1 VDLDGSNKAP
11 PPPEG
16 KLTSKTLSD
25 YVGKLPGADEAKA
38 AGKPALFYFYSRATR
53 AGKGRRSPSPQA
65 VACLALERNL
75 FGGWNRRIGIAA
87 KFFSCVKF
95 NVTSVT
101 REKNAVFN
109 AENAPVVVLVASDG
123 KVVTTMSRKI
133 TPTALLS
140 AMLTTLRKSGI
151 STRAIFTG
159 EAVVKKIAA
168 LEDRRAS
175 LQVQRRTLQQA
186 LKRAEAKGQQAQAAA
201 AQRKLDAL
209 ASQIEQIGKALA
221 AANEAWEKLL
231 AK

>member
-16 KLTSKTLSD
+16 KLTSKTISD
-25 YVGKLPGADEAKA
+25 YVGKLPGADEAKT

-53 AGKGRRSPSPQA
+53 AGKGRKSPSPQT
-65 VACLALERNL
+65 VACLTLERNL

-95 NVTSVT
+95 NITSVT
-101 REKNAVFN
+101 REENAVFN
-109 AENAPVVVLVASDG
+109 AENAPLVVLVASDG

-133 TPTALLS
+133 SPTALLS
-140 AMLTTLRKSGI
+140 AMLSALRKSGI
-151 STRAIFTG
+151 STRTVFTG
-159 EAVVKKIAA
+159 EAVVKQIAA

-175 LQVQRRTLQQA
+175 LQVQRRSLQQA
-186 LKRAEAKGQQAQAAA
+186 LKRAEAKGNPAKTAAV
-201 AQRKLDAL
+201 QRKLDAL
-209 ASQIEQIGKALA
+209 ASQLKEVEKALS
-221 AANEAWEKLL
+221 AANEAWKKLL